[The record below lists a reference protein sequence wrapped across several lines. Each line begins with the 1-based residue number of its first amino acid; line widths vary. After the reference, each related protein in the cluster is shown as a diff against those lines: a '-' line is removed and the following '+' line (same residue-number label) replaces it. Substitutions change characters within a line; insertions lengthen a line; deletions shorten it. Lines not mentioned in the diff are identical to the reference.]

1 MLAGTLPAVM
11 QVGLI
16 GAGNMAS
23 ALARGWGDP
32 VLAADPL
39 PGRAQ
44 ALADELGGQALDSN
58 LAVAEQADLVI
69 LAHKPA
75 QLEEVAAEIAG
86 TAKRIVSILGAT
98 PLASVQAAYP
108 DTPVF
113 RVLPNVPVEVRQGV
127 LCVAKGT
134 EPDEEIVALF
144 ERVGRVVRLDDSLID
159 VAMGLMS
166 VAPAYVALAVEA
178 QVDAGV
184 RHGLPPDIAS
194 ELVVGT
200 TAGTAALLDAKDHD
214 TLSVRR
220 SVTSPG
226 GSTARGLRAL
236 EQHGLRHAYHE
247 ALDAVLE
254 GR

>member
-1 MLAGTLPAVM
+1 M

-32 VLAADPL
+32 ILAADPV

-44 ALADELGGQALDSN
+44 ALVDELGGEALDSN
-58 LAVAEQADLVI
+58 RAVAERADVVL
-69 LAHKPA
+69 LAHKPP
-75 QLEEVAAEIAG
+75 QLEDVAAEIAG

-98 PLASVQAAYP
+98 PLAKVQAAYP
-108 DTPVF
+108 DTPVY

-127 LCVAKGT
+127 LCIARGT
-134 EPDEEIVALF
+134 EPDADIVALF
-144 ERVGRVVRLDDSLID
+144 ERVGKVVHLDDSLID

-166 VAPAYVALAVEA
+166 TAPAYVALAVEA

-200 TAGTAALLDAKDHD
+200 TAGTAALIEAKGHD
-214 TLSVRR
+214 TLAVRR

-236 EQHGLRHAYHE
+236 EEHGLRHAYQE

-254 GR
+254 GRR